1 VFDPFYQV
9 DGSPTRAHGG
19 TGIGLA
25 IVKGI
30 AKGHG
35 GDVRVVSPAD
45 ERVGGVPLGGAAFYL
60 LVPERAPMPSP

>member
-1 VFDPFYQV
+1 MFEPFYQV

-19 TGIGLA
+19 TGVGLA

-30 AKGHG
+30 VRGHA

-45 ERVGGVPLGGAAFYL
+45 ERIDGVRLGGAAFYL
-60 LVPERAPMPSP
+60 VVPDRAQSSRA